1 VPVSTT
7 ANPADGTEI
16 SYDAVGE
23 GPAVVLLH
31 GSALS
36 KAIWRGLGYVKALEG
51 FRVVRIDLRG
61 HGRSGTPAAPEAY
74 RMALHTGDVLA
85 VLDAERIGRA
95 HLVGYSLGARVAFS
109 LAAGAPARAAS
120 LTALGGTYRP
130 QRGEVAKVFFP
141 GYLGAL
147 RSGGMQA
154 FVEGLEASGK
164 AVDPATRQ
172 AFLAN
177 DAGALAACF
186 TGTEEDPGLPEA
198 VLAQLALPALLMA
211 GTRDSQRLEDS
222 RRAAEIMP
230 DARFVELP
238 GRTHAG
244 TLAPAGP
251 ILEVLV
257 PFLRGVSDSPGAGR
271 PAAAG

>member
-16 SYDAVGE
+16 AYDTAGD

-36 KAIWRGLGYVKALEG
+36 KAIWRGLGYTKALEG
-51 FRVVRIDLRG
+51 FTVVRIDLRG
-61 HGRSGTPAAPEAY
+61 HGRSGKPAVPDAY
-74 RMALHTGDVLA
+74 RMDLHTADVLA
-85 VLDAERIGRA
+85 VLDAEGIGRA
-95 HLVGYSLGARVAFS
+95 HLVGYSLGSRVAFS
-109 LAAGAPARAAS
+109 LAATAPGRAAS

-141 GYLGAL
+141 GYLEAL
-147 RSGGMQA
+147 RSGRMEA
-154 FVEGLEASGK
+154 FVDGIEAAGK
-164 AVDPATRQ
+164 TVDPATRQ

-211 GTRDSQRLEDS
+211 GTRDPQRLEDS
-222 RRAAEIMP
+222 RRAAAIMP
-230 DARFVELP
+230 DARFIELP

-251 ILEVLV
+251 VLQVLV
-257 PFLRGVSDSPGAGR
+257 PFLRAASFSGGR
-271 PAAAG
+271 PSAAAG

>member
-1 VPVSTT
+1 MSTT

-16 SYDAVGE
+16 SYDASGD

-36 KAIWRGLGYVKALEG
+36 KAIWRGLGYANALEG
-51 FRVVRIDLRG
+51 FTVVRIDLRG
-61 HGRSGTPAAPEAY
+61 HGRSGKPDASGAY
-74 RMALHTGDVLA
+74 RMGLHTADVLA
-85 VLDAERIGRA
+85 VLDAEGIGRA

-109 LAAGAPARAAS
+109 LAATASARAAS

-141 GYLGAL
+141 GYLEAL
-147 RSGGMQA
+147 RSGRMEA
-154 FVEGLEASGK
+154 FVEGLEAAGK
-164 AVDPATRQ
+164 PVDAATRQ

-198 VLAQLALPALLMA
+198 VVAQLALPTLLMA
-211 GTRDSQRLEDS
+211 GTRDPQRLEDS
-222 RRAAEIMP
+222 RRAAAIMP

-238 GRTHAG
+238 GRTHAS

-251 ILEVLV
+251 ILDVLV
-257 PFLRGVSDSPGAGR
+257 PFLR
-271 PAAAG
+271 AAS

>member
-1 VPVSTT
+1 VST
-7 ANPADGTEI
+7 ARNPHDGIEI
-16 SYDAVGE
+16 SYDAAGD

-36 KAIWRGLGYVKALEG
+36 RAIWRGLGYVRALDG
-51 FRVVRIDLRG
+51 FRVIRADLRG
-61 HGRSGTPAAPEAY
+61 HGRSDKPEEAEAY
-74 RMALHTGDVLA
+74 RMARHTADVLA
-85 VLDAERIGRA
+85 VLDAEQAEQA
-95 HLVGYSLGARVAFS
+95 HVVGYSLGSRVAFS
-109 LAAGAPARAAS
+109 LAAAAPGRIAS

-141 GYLGAL
+141 GYLDAL
-147 RSGGMQA
+147 RSGGIEA
-154 FVEGLEASGK
+154 FVDGFAAAGK
-164 AVDPATRQ
+164 PLDPATRQ

-177 DAGALAACF
+177 DAAALAACF

-198 VLAQLALPALLMA
+198 VLAQLTLPALLMA
-211 GTRDSQRLEDS
+211 GTRDPQRLLDS

-230 DARFVELP
+230 HARFVELP

-251 ILEVLV
+251 VLAELV
-257 PFLRGVSDSPGAGR
+257 PFLR
-271 PAAAG
+271 AASA